1 MGFRPGCEGGREH
14 RVEREREQRRP
25 LFAAAIVRCKC
36 VVVAGCVFSPML
48 LPQCWHGRLRH
59 QRRPLRRGRPEA
71 YPTLVATNRGPY
83 VLYPLFCRY
92 LNVVIRAS
100 CHFRL
105 IRLPSSFLLE
115 SLEKRKKERKLG
127 RKDGSE
133 RDRFRFNL

>member
-1 MGFRPGCEGGREH
+1 MKTVESTEG
-14 RVEREREQRRP
+14 RERENKNRTTP
-25 LFAAAIVRCKC
+25 VVRCC
-36 VVVAGCVFSPML
+36 NCALHMCRGCGVRFLSDAVAAVLARALASPA
-48 LPQCWHGRLRH
+48 RH
-59 QRRPLRRGRPEA
+59 CEEA
-71 YPTLVATNRGPY
+71 GLKHTPTLVPTNSGPY

>member
-1 MGFRPGCEGGREH
+1 MKT
-14 RVEREREQRRP
+14 VESTKRREREYKKRTTP
-25 LFAAAIVRCKC
+25 VVRCCKC
-36 VVVAGCVFSPML
+36 ALQMCRGCGVRFSLML
-48 LPQCWHGRLRH
+48 LPQYWHGRQ
-59 QRRPLRRGRPEA
+59 QRRHCRSGRPEA

-115 SLEKRKKERKLG
+115 SLEKRKKERKQG

-133 RDRFRFNL
+133 RDRF